1 MVKLPHKSTVFE
13 FTEELFM
20 RSEST
25 TFFLKVMT
33 IFVTIS
39 LCTAFVFVIYVQ
51 DLNQS
56 EDTISMEILRDQ
68 SGNMTLSDVQVI
80 EQFEALPSNYSKVG
94 YSPVQ
99 LWFKIKLNR
108 YNGDE
113 VNYLTINNPLFEDV
127 TIYLPTSNDYIP
139 KHFGYAYKGNS
150 DEINYVYPAIKIP
163 SNFDHNQYIYMTS
176 KSLYGQNFVV
186 GILSEDLFRKNSMIN
201 VWAGGILV
209 GIAVALF
216 FYNLFMGVAIRN
228 KTFIKSCFYV
238 FTTLLWNA
246 VMTGLVNI
254 TGFKYAYWLAEYSTG
269 IGIFMSLSIAIF
281 MRAIFQTKARFPK
294 IDFCLKLLIGFYP
307 ITLLLFLF
315 VSKELGAFGAG
326 ASALMYVLYFIIMFK
341 GIRNKTIR
349 SPHLITAWLLCL
361 VSVLIF
367 YMMVFG
373 VMPQSYIISYYL
385 FFLSCVSA
393 IAFALSLA
401 EIINNLNEEKHH
413 NHVLYI
419 NSEIQSKQFELAFI
433 RAQMDPHFIHNTLNV
448 IEGVIAENQEKAGNL
463 VNDLSHYLR
472 NIFDYSN
479 SERYISIDEELDAVK
494 FYVRIEQARFPNKV
508 MVNYE
513 IDPNIQLKV
522 PRMVIQPLV
531 ENAIKHGIRKQKI
544 AGTVTIR
551 INELEQGY
559 FISVEDDGVGIEEA
573 DKDKL
578 LEYSAGKGIGL
589 ASINARLKAEYG
601 TQLQIIS
608 EKGKGTAVRFLVPIK
623 EQP

>member
-1 MVKLPHKSTVFE
+1 MVKLPHESTAFE

-20 RSEST
+20 RSESNR
-25 TFFLKVMT
+25 FFMKIVT
-33 IFVTIS
+33 IFLVIS
-39 LCTAFVFVIYVQ
+39 LCTAFVFVIYFQ

-56 EDTISMEILRDQ
+56 KGTISMEILRDK
-68 SGNMTLSDVQVI
+68 SGNMTLSDVKVS
-80 EQFEALPSNYSKVG
+80 EHFEALPSNYSKVG

-99 LWFKIKLNR
+99 LWFKIKINR

-186 GILSEDLFRKNSMIN
+186 GILNEDLFRKNSMIN
-201 VWAGGILV
+201 VWAAGILV
-209 GIAVALF
+209 GFAVALF

-269 IGIFMSLSIAIF
+269 IGIFMSLAIAIF
-281 MRAIFQTKARFPK
+281 MRAIFQTKTEFPK

-315 VSKELGAFGAG
+315 VNKELGAFGAG
-326 ASALMYVLYFIIMFK
+326 ASTLMYVLYFIIMFK
-341 GIRNKTIR
+341 GIRSKTIR

-367 YMMVFG
+367 YMMVLG
-373 VMPQSYIISYYL
+373 ALPQSYIMNYYL

-401 EIINNLNEEKHH
+401 EIINALNEEKHR

-531 ENAIKHGIRKQKI
+531 ENAIKHGIRKRKI
-544 AGTVTIR
+544 AGTVTIK
-551 INELEQGY
+551 IKKLEEGY
-559 FISVEDDGVGIEEA
+559 FIAVEDDGVGMEEA

-578 LEYSAGKGIGL
+578 LEYSVGKGIGL
-589 ASINARLKAEYG
+589 ASINARLVAEYG
-601 TQLQIIS
+601 TQLQIVS
-608 EKGKGTAVRFLVPIK
+608 EKGKGTAVRFIIPIK